1 VARLAGADEKL
12 PICFTGDVD
21 TVPLGV
27 SPRGQDAFAGETH
40 GDKLYGRG
48 TSDMKSG
55 VAAMT
60 VMALRLAKISHRR
73 AGMMLIFTAGGRDH
87 LRGRLCRDC
96 KSLVWSLGN
105 KEPKY
110 DDD

>member
-1 VARLAGADEKL
+1 
-12 PICFTGDVD
+12 
-21 TVPLGV
+21 
-27 SPRGQDAFAGETH
+27 
-40 GDKLYGRG
+40 
-48 TSDMKSG
+48 MKSG

-73 AGMMLIFTAGGRDH
+73 AGMMLIFTAGEETTCVDAYAE
-87 LRGRLCRDC
+87 C